1 MVYPPN
7 GKPANKSANILSGTQ
22 QTTHFVLGNN
32 HLNDVVG
39 KTRSCKSRD
48 TRNKSSIECFL
59 SNYIAIIRYKL
70 ARKKERLLETR
81 FFIASGN
88 GTVMHENTLLFAA
101 AFINGEVGFGISGP
115 MHQLRVE
122 AYRA

>member
-1 MVYPPN
+1 M
-7 GKPANKSANILSGTQ
+7 
-22 QTTHFVLGNN
+22 
-32 HLNDVVG
+32 
-39 KTRSCKSRD
+39 
-48 TRNKSSIECFL
+48 RNKSSIECFL

-81 FFIASGN
+81 FFM
-88 GTVMHENTLLFAA
+88 VMHENTLLFAA
-101 AFINGEVGFGISGP
+101 AFIDSEVGFGISGP

>member
-1 MVYPPN
+1 M
-7 GKPANKSANILSGTQ
+7 
-22 QTTHFVLGNN
+22 THFVLGNN

-39 KTRSCKSRD
+39 KTRSRKSRD

-70 ARKKERLLETR
+70 ARKTERLLETR

-101 AFINGEVGFGISGP
+101 AFIDSEVGFGISGP
-115 MHQLRVE
+115 MHQLQVE

>member
-7 GKPANKSANILSGTQ
+7 GKPANKSAKILLGMQ
-22 QTTHFVLGNN
+22 QMIYFILGNN
-32 HLNDVVG
+32 HLNDVVS
-39 KTRSCKSRD
+39 KAQSCKSGD

-81 FFIASGN
+81 FFIASRN
-88 GTVMHENTLLFAA
+88 GMVMHENTLLFTV
-101 AFINGEVGFGISGP
+101 AFIDGKVGFGISGP
-115 MHQLRVE
+115 MHQL
-122 AYRA
+122 